1 MIAVYH
7 RGLCYWFVLLNTI
20 IFIPIMEKKNSL
32 LKSLPKVDEAM
43 AMLETEIAR
52 KIPQALSKKIIRQA
66 IAERRQA
73 ILDSPENCEALTHSE
88 WMQLFAERIQE
99 AARDNLRRVING
111 TGVVIHTNLGR
122 SLLSEES
129 TRQLLQCSKHYTN
142 LEFDLASGK
151 RGSRY
156 SLVEEMLC
164 DLTGAEAGLVVNNN
178 AAAVLLVIDTL
189 ASGKEAI
196 VSRGELVEIG
206 GSFRIP
212 DVMAKSGATLVE
224 VGATNRTHF
233 KDYERAITENTS
245 LMMKVHTSNFRMLGF
260 IKEVATEELV
270 ALSEK
275 HAIPVMED
283 LGSGCFLDLSSFGL
297 PRERTVQE
305 VVKAGTDVV
314 TFSGDKLLGGPQCG
328 LIVGKKEAIG
338 RIKKNPLNRALRIDK
353 FTLAALESVLRNY
366 YSIEDALKNV
376 PTLAMLTASTEDIK
390 KKANKILRRIR
401 KHDIGANQ
409 VRLQAT
415 VSQTGGGAIPEYGIA
430 SWAVQITPAHVS
442 VNHFERDMRGRD
454 IPIIGR
460 IENEHFILDCRTL
473 LEVDIE
479 HVSAAMVDYFRS

>member
-1 MIAVYH
+1 
-7 RGLCYWFVLLNTI
+7 
-20 IFIPIMEKKNSL
+20 MEKKKSL
-32 LKSLPKVDEAM
+32 LQSLPKVDEAM
-43 AMLETEIAR
+43 AMLETEIAG
-52 KIPQALSKKIIRQA
+52 KIPKALLKKTIRES
-66 IAERRQA
+66 IEKRRQI
-73 ILDSPENCEALTHSE
+73 ILNSPESCEALTDSE
-88 WMQLFAERIQE
+88 WTQIFAKRIQE

-129 TRQLLQCSKHYTN
+129 TRQLIQCSKHYTN

-233 KDYERAITENTS
+233 VDYERAITENTA

-260 IKEVATEELV
+260 TKEVATEELV
-270 ALSEK
+270 TLSEK
-275 HAIPVMED
+275 YAIPVMED
-283 LGSGCFLDLSSFGL
+283 LGSGCFLDLSPFGL

-328 LIVGKKEAIG
+328 LIVGRKDSID
-338 RIKKNPLNRALRIDK
+338 RIKRNPLNRALRIDK
-353 FTLAALESVLRNY
+353 FTLASLESVLRNY
-366 YSIEDALKNV
+366 YSIEDALQNI
-376 PTLAMLTASTEDIK
+376 PTLAMLTVHTEEIK
-390 KKANKILRRIR
+390 KKANRILRKVR
-401 KHDIGANQ
+401 KQNIGENKVTIQ
-409 VRLQAT
+409 QT

-430 SWAVQITPAHVS
+430 SWAVQVTPAHVS
-442 VNHFERDMRGRD
+442 VNRFERDMRGRD

-473 LEVDIE
+473 LENDLE
-479 HVSAAMVDYFRS
+479 HVASAIVHYFTS

>member
-1 MIAVYH
+1 
-7 RGLCYWFVLLNTI
+7 
-20 IFIPIMEKKNSL
+20 MEKKNAL
-32 LKSLPKVDEAM
+32 LKLLPKVDEAM
-43 AMLETEIAR
+43 AMLEAEIAE
-52 KIPQALSKKIIRQA
+52 KIPKALLKKIIRQC
-66 IAERRQA
+66 IGEQRQA
-73 ILDSPENCEALTHSE
+73 ILDSPESCSE
-88 WMQLFAERIQE
+88 LSNSQWLQLFSERIKE

-164 DLTGAEAGLVVNNN
+164 DVTGAEAGLVVNNN

-233 KDYERAITENTS
+233 EDYERAITENTA

-260 IKEVATEELV
+260 TKEVATEELV
-270 ALSEK
+270 TLSQEY
-275 HAIPVMED
+275 AIPVMED
-283 LGSGCFLDLSSFGL
+283 LGSGCFLDLSPFGL

-305 VVKAGTDVV
+305 VVEAGTDVV

-328 LIVGKKEAIG
+328 LIVGKKEVIDQ
-338 RIKKNPLNRALRIDK
+338 IKKNPLNRALRIDK
-353 FTLAALESVLRNY
+353 FTLASLESVLRNY
-366 YSIEDALKNV
+366 YSIEDALQNI
-376 PTLAMLTASTEDIK
+376 PTLAMLIIRPEDIR
-390 KKANKILRRIR
+390 KKANRILRKVRR
-401 KHDIGANQ
+401 HDIGENQ
-409 VRLQAT
+409 VHIQET
-415 VSQTGGGAIPEYGIA
+415 VSQTGGGAIPEYGLA

-442 VNHFERDMRGRD
+442 VNRFERDMRSRN

-473 LEVDIE
+473 LDEDID
-479 HVSAAMVDYFRS
+479 HVSAAIIHYFRS